1 MRHPI
6 STLPAR
12 PPTDA
17 AAHRADPQRL
27 RFAAEMVEGLLRSP
41 KQTSPKWFYD
51 ARGSALFEAITE
63 LPEYTLTRTEI
74 ALMQAQLPAMVD
86 GIGAGAVVVEP
97 GSGSSRKTALLLA
110 ALDRPSTYAAIDISA
125 SALDAANDAL
135 RERFPGLALVPVAA
149 DFTRTLEWPAE
160 LAGFT
165 GPRLGFFPGSTLGN
179 FAPDEAVALLSR
191 FRAMLGAG
199 SHLLLGLDTVKD
211 PATMVRAYDD
221 AAGVTAAFNRNL
233 LVRIA
238 AELGADVDPGA
249 FAHEARWNPADSRIE
264 MHLVSCRAQSFELC
278 GRRIAFAAGETV
290 HTESSYK
297 YDAATARAL
306 FRDAGWAVD
315 GCWMAAGDAF
325 AVYRLQ
331 G

>member
-1 MRHPI
+1 MRHPN
-6 STLPAR
+6 PA
-12 PPTDA
+12 PPVTGHADPVDA
-17 AAHRADPQRL
+17 RADPQRL
-27 RFAAEMVEGLLRSP
+27 RFAAEMIEGLLHTP

-86 GIGAGAVVVEP
+86 GIGHGAVVVEP

-110 ALDRPSTYAAIDISA
+110 ALDCPSAYAAIDISA
-125 SALDAANDAL
+125 SALDEANAAL
-135 RERFPGLALVPVAA
+135 RGRFPELALVPVAA
-149 DFTRTLEWPAE
+149 DFTRTLDWPAE
-160 LAGFT
+160 LADFT

-179 FAPDEAVALLSR
+179 FAPDEAVALLTR

-238 AELGADVDPGA
+238 SDLGADVDPDG
-249 FAHEARWNPADSRIE
+249 FAHEARWNATDSRIE
-264 MHLVSCRAQSFELC
+264 MHLVSRRAQAFELC
-278 GRRIAFAAGETV
+278 GQRIAFDDGETI

-297 YDAATARAL
+297 YDSATARAL
-306 FRDAGWAVD
+306 FRDAGWVVD
-315 GCWMAAGDAF
+315 GCWMAAGDQF
-325 AVYRLQ
+325 AIYQLR